1 MSNWR
6 ESGIP
11 SNAGAWLTTVARRR
25 AIDVLRRRSTQER
38 LFSLMEDRDNIGSSS
53 DDGDH
58 RLVDD
63 RLRLIFTC
71 CHPALSVDTQ
81 VALTLKLLCGL
92 TTPEVA
98 RAFLVNEAT
107 MAARITR
114 AKKKISTSHIPYR
127 VPTAEDLPYR
137 VDAVL
142 SVVHLVFATGHTAPS
157 GSDLVRDDLVE
168 RSLELARMLRE
179 LLPAQSDV
187 TGLLALILLTDARR
201 QTRTNAQ
208 GDLQLLSQ
216 QDRSQWDRGAIE
228 EGTGLV
234 REALR
239 QRPTGRF
246 TLMAAI
252 AALHAASPS
261 WESTDWDEIVALYDL
276 LVVTWPSPVVALN
289 RAAAIGLARGP
300 DAGLDALALLDSEPH
315 LSDYSYLAST
325 RATFLRD
332 LGRHA
337 EARAAFEEALEHS
350 ENGVERAF
358 LRQQIEGLPGSE
370 LNEGSSTST

>member
-1 MSNWR
+1 VLAATIRVTGDIDLAEECVQDAYSKALTNWR

-11 SNAGAWLTTVARRR
+11 MNVGAWLTTVARRR
-25 AIDVLRRRSTQER
+25 AIDVLLRRSTQER
-38 LFSLMEDRDNIGSSS
+38 LFSLMEERDNNGSSS
-53 DDGDH
+53 VDGEH
-58 RLVDD
+58 RPVDD

-127 VPTAEDLPYR
+127 VPTAEDLPER
-137 VDAVL
+137 IDAVL

-157 GSDLVRDDLVE
+157 GSDLVRDDLVV

-201 QTRTNAQ
+201 RTRTSPQ
-208 GDLQLLSQ
+208 GDLLLLSQ
-216 QDRSQWDRGAIE
+216 QDRSQWDHDAIE
-228 EGTGLV
+228 EGP
-234 REALR
+234 AWFA
-239 QRPTGRF
+239 RPC
-246 TLMAAI
+246 
-252 AALHAASPS
+252 
-261 WESTDWDEIVALYDL
+261 
-276 LVVTWPSPVVALN
+276 
-289 RAAAIGLARGP
+289 ARVP
-300 DAGLDALALLDSEPH
+300 
-315 LSDYSYLAST
+315 
-325 RATFLRD
+325 R
-332 LGRHA
+332 
-337 EARAAFEEALEHS
+337 
-350 ENGVERAF
+350 
-358 LRQQIEGLPGSE
+358 
-370 LNEGSSTST
+370 EGSR